1 MEMSS
6 GCGSAGITETALR
19 RFFSENFWKKNEEL
33 VLAGMFLFGLVLPK
47 FGQWI
52 GRSEERDLRELLE
65 TTLAARVDDSG
76 LPLSVRK
83 IENKPLG

>member
-1 MEMSS
+1 MSFRTTTLLF
-6 GCGSAGITETALR
+6 GVLLAVLWVFGLTVALR
-19 RFFSENFWKKNEEL
+19 RSSL
-33 VLAGMFLFGLVLPK
+33 DQGLVLPK

-65 TTLAARVDDSG
+65 TTLAARVVDSG

>member
-1 MEMSS
+1 VI
-6 GCGSAGITETALR
+6 GSPKGRNGKAKRDRAAR
-19 RFFSENFWKKNEEL
+19 SYDNAWDEEL
-33 VLAGMFLFGLVLPK
+33 VLAGMFLFGLLLPK

-52 GRSEERDLRELLE
+52 GRSEERDLQKLLE